1 MESLKKVEDVV
12 YDMNRTAETLMYK
25 IWALKEMREFL
36 NEEELRELL
45 RRVLDLY
52 IKELTELRKRLG
64 WA

>member
-1 MESLKKVEDVV
+1 MESLRKVEDIV
-12 YDMNRTAETLMYK
+12 YDMNKTAEALMYK

-64 WA
+64 